1 MKHEIGGAG
10 RAWLAFGWALSL
22 LAGVALALTVGV
34 WSGAMVA
41 LAVHGSDRD
50 AFTVQRLSEGTYED
64 VMVFTDADAAK
75 AWLKEN
81 GAPAVAYRV
90 VESATPLV
98 HVVFT
103 EDVTRRAELR
113 PVEDM
118 TSRRRGGP

>member
-1 MKHEIGGAG
+1 MNHEIGGAG

-50 AFTVQRLSEGTYED
+50 AFTVQRLSEGAYED
-64 VMVFTDADAAK
+64 VMVFSDADAAK
-75 AWLKEN
+75 GWLKEN
-81 GAPAVAYRV
+81 GAPAVVYRIGK
-90 VESATPLV
+90 SATPLV

-113 PVEDM
+113 PVDN
-118 TSRRRGGP
+118 SSSGRGTQ